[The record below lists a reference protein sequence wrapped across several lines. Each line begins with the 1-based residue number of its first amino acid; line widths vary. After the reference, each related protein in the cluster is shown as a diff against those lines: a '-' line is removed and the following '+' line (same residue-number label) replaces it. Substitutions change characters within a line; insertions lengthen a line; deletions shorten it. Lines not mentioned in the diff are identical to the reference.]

1 MVYEVQQTM
10 TNSDFL
16 AEVYGHLGDNE
27 FGWITTFRADPGN
40 APPLVW
46 GGRFYKGTPSQASL
60 IDSAKDDNAYFCTAV
75 LHPTEDG
82 EFFRRK
88 DCFSRL
94 AVLTLDDVPMEE
106 IDNCSYALQTSP
118 GKHQVGIFLDPD
130 DLDTYNRQ
138 LIDRVMSAFAARGR
152 SNDASGNACVRYVR
166 LPVGTNTKPRAAGPW
181 RVQMVVWAPN
191 IRWTLSDACA
201 AFGVDLDNLRLS
213 ASISSTAVQHKGT
226 GTGTHAGEMIASL
239 TAPQPEQRAYH
250 DNITRLA
257 ASLISGGMYPGAA
270 VEFLY
275 SLMDQV
281 KPPVRDEEE
290 LRRWET
296 RRAEIPRAVK
306 SAEKFAPE
314 ERKPPQ
320 ITVNLSLPQE
330 DQRVEATDGDT
341 SVGEL
346 APMDWTKL
354 SNTEPEPTHWRVEGW
369 LPERTVTLLSANGGV
384 GKSNLSLQLSVASV
398 MGHEFVGVPTKRSR
412 VLVISGEDEGR
423 TVHFRVSNICA
434 DVGIEMSELHGQ
446 MIVYDMTQVD
456 CVLWRNGAPTERM
469 QWLADTVVRH
479 KVDVLV
485 IDNASDVFA
494 DNENDRTAVRGFMR
508 CLNLISS
515 KTGVATLLLAH
526 VDKASVRAGAGLDSN
541 STFSGSTAWNNSA
554 RSRWAMVR
562 EDSGAI
568 AIRHE
573 KCNLG
578 PLQEEIRL
586 EFDAQS
592 KTFKRFGTVPS
603 TVLAQ
608 QLMRNTQRAA
618 ILRLVGHLVAQGQT
632 LSLTSNNPNYAI
644 DKVLAKEDESLAR
657 MGKRAL
663 SAMISELK
671 YEGLIAEVEYRKAGR
686 GTGKRVELTAAGETR
701 VAIGSGAAPTWAQRN
716 EGAEE

>member
-1 MVYEVQQTM
+1 MVYEVQATM

-46 GGRFYKGTPSQASL
+46 GGRFYKGTPSQATL
-60 IDSAKDDNAYFCTAV
+60 IDNAKDDNAYFCTAV
-75 LHPTEDG
+75 LQPTEDG

-88 DCFSRL
+88 DCFVRL
-94 AVLTLDDVPMEE
+94 AVLTLDDVPLED

-118 GKHQVGIFLDPD
+118 GKHQVGIFLDEEDP
-130 DLDTYNRQ
+130 DTYNRQ

-166 LPVGTNTKPRAAGPW
+166 LPEGTNTKPRAAGPW
-181 RVQMVVWAPN
+181 KVQMVVWAPS

-201 AFGVDLDNLRLS
+201 AFGVDLDNLRMAAAI
-213 ASISSTAVQHKGT
+213 ASTSTASKAT
-226 GTGTHAGEMIASL
+226 GAGTHAGEMIASL
-239 TAPQPEQRAYH
+239 TDPQPEARAYH
-250 DNITRLA
+250 ENITRLA
-257 ASLISGGMYPGAA
+257 ASLISGGMYAGAA

-281 KPPVRDEEE
+281 KPSARDEEE

-296 RRAEIPRAVK
+296 RRSEIPRAVK

-320 ITVNLSLPQE
+320 ITVNLSLPQD
-330 DQRVEATDGDT
+330 DQQVDEGG
-341 SVGEL
+341 SSSEPGPL
-346 APMDWTKL
+346 APMDWTVL
-354 SNTEPEPTHWRVEGW
+354 SNTEPEPTHWRVDGW

-384 GKSNLSLQLSVASV
+384 GKSNLSLQLSVATV
-398 MGHEFVGVPTKRSR
+398 LGHEFVGVPTKASR

-423 TVHFRVSNICA
+423 TVHFRVANICA
-434 DVGIEMSELHGQ
+434 DVGIDMSELDGR
-446 MIVYDMTQVD
+446 MIVYDMTQTD

-479 KVDVLV
+479 RVDVLV

-508 CLNLISS
+508 CLNLISN

-568 AIRHE
+568 VIRHE

-586 EFDAQS
+586 EFDMQS
-592 KTFKRFGTVPS
+592 KTFKRFGSSPGNALAATV
-603 TVLAQ
+603 
-608 QLMRNTQRAA
+608 MRNAHRAGILKSIA
-618 ILRLVGHLVAQGQT
+618 SAIKTGVRLSTKATAPNNAFVAMRDDPDFPKVDRRTFFSILRDLEV
-632 LSLTSNNPNYAI
+632 
-644 DKVLAKEDESLAR
+644 
-657 MGKRAL
+657 
-663 SAMISELK
+663 
-671 YEGLIAEVEYRKAGR
+671 EGLIAQEPYVQANRSTGYKLVLTKAG
-686 GTGKRVELTAAGETR
+686 EAR
-701 VAIGSGAAPTWAQRN
+701 VATGSGAAPTWAQR
-716 EGAEE
+716 EDA

>member
-27 FGWITTFRADPGN
+27 FGWITNFRADPSN

-46 GGRFYKGTPSQASL
+46 GGRFYKGTPNQAAL
-60 IDSAKDDNAYFCTAV
+60 IDNAGEDNTYFCTAV
-75 LHPTEDG
+75 LKPTEDG

-88 DCFSRL
+88 DCFVRL
-94 AVLTLDDVPMEE
+94 AVLTLDDVPLED
-106 IDNCSYALQTSP
+106 ITSCSYAIQTSP
-118 GKHQVGIFLDPD
+118 GKHQVGIFLDCD
-130 DLDTYNRQ
+130 DPDTYNRQ
-138 LIDRVMSAFAARGR
+138 LVDRVMQAFAARGR
-152 SNDASGNACVRYVR
+152 SNDASGNACVRFVR
-166 LPVGTNTKPRAAGPW
+166 CIVGTNTKPRAAGPW
-181 RVQMVVWAPN
+181 KVQLVTWAPN
-191 IRWTLSDACA
+191 IRWTLADACA
-201 AFGVDLDNLRLS
+201 AFGVDLDNLRM
-213 ASISSTAVQHKGT
+213 AAAIERTGSSTKGA

-239 TAPQPEQRAYH
+239 TDPQPEQRAYH

-257 ASLISGGMYPGAA
+257 ASLISGGMFPGAA

-275 SLMDQV
+275 SLMDQA
-281 KPPVRDEEE
+281 KPSTREEEE

-314 ERKPPQ
+314 ERKAPQ
-320 ITVNLSLPQE
+320 ITVNLSVGQD
-330 DQRVEATDGDT
+330 DQQVDEGGSSSEPDH
-341 SVGEL
+341 L
-346 APMDWTKL
+346 APMDWGVL
-354 SNTEPEPTHWRVEGW
+354 SRTEPEPTHWRMEGW

-398 MGHEFVGVPTKRSR
+398 LGQQFVGVDTKPSR

-423 TVHFRVSNICA
+423 TVHFRVANICA
-434 DVGIEMSELHGQ
+434 DLGIEMSELNGR

-568 AIRHE
+568 VVRHE

-586 EFDAQS
+586 EFDAGS
-592 KTFKRFGTVPS
+592 KTFKRFGTIPGNQM
-603 TVLAQ
+603 AQ
-608 QLMRNTQRAA
+608 AVVRNAHRAA
-618 ILRLVGHLVAQGQT
+618 ILKSVQRANAAGTT
-632 LSLTSNNPNYAI
+632 LSTKTTAPNNAF
-644 DKVLAKEDESLAR
+644 V
-657 MGKRAL
+657 AL
-663 SAMISELK
+663 RDDPDFPRVDRRTFFGLLRDLEN
-671 YEGLIAEVEYRKAGR
+671 EGLLAQEPYTRSNR
-686 GTGKRVELTAAGETR
+686 GTGYRLVLTQAGETR
-701 VAIGSGAAPTWAQRN
+701 VAIGSGAGPTWAQRQ
-716 EGAEE
+716 EGANE

>member
-1 MVYEVQQTM
+1 MVNEVARTM

-27 FGWITTFRADPGN
+27 FGWVTTFRADPGN
-40 APPLVW
+40 APPSVW
-46 GGRFYKGTPSQASL
+46 TGRFYKGTTNQAAL
-60 IDSAKDDNAYFCTAV
+60 IDKAQQDNAYFCTAV
-75 LHPTEDG
+75 LRLSDDG
-82 EFFRRK
+82 EFVRRK
-88 DCFSRL
+88 ESFVRL
-94 AVLTLDDVPMEE
+94 AVLTLDDVPMED
-106 IDNCSYALQTSP
+106 IDSCSYAIQTSP
-118 GKHQVGIFLDPD
+118 GKFQAGIFLDCEDP
-130 DLDTYNRQ
+130 DTYNRQ
-138 LIDRVMSAFAARGR
+138 LIDRVMSAFTARGR

-166 LPVGTNTKPRAAGPW
+166 LPEGTNTKPRAAGPW
-181 RVQMVVWAPN
+181 PVQLEMYAPT
-191 IRWTLSDACA
+191 IRWTLADACA
-201 AFGVDLDNLRLS
+201 AFGVDLDNLRM
-213 ASISSTAVQHKGT
+213 AAAIDRTGTATKGA

-239 TAPQPEQRAYH
+239 TDPQPEARAYH

-296 RRAEIPRAVK
+296 RRSEIPRAVK

-320 ITVNLSLPQE
+320 INVNLNLAQE
-330 DQRVEATDGDT
+330 DQRVEATDGSSQDLQLT
-341 SVGEL
+341 
-346 APMDWTKL
+346 PMDWTKL
-354 SNTEPEPTHWRVEGW
+354 SRTEPEPTHWRVEGW

-384 GKSNLSLQLSVASV
+384 GKSNLSLQLSVATV
-398 MGHEFVGVPTKRSR
+398 LGHEFVGVSTKPSR

-423 TVHFRVSNICA
+423 TVHFRVANICA
-434 DVGIEMSELHGQ
+434 DVGIEMSDLHGR
-446 MIVYDMTQVD
+446 MIVYDMTQTD

-469 QWLADTVVRH
+469 QWLADAVVRH
-479 KVDVLV
+479 RVDLLV

-494 DNENDRTAVRGFMR
+494 DNENDRTCVRGFMR
-508 CLNLISS
+508 CLNLISN

-562 EDSGAI
+562 DDSGAI
-568 AIRHE
+568 VVRHE

-586 EFDAQS
+586 EFDTQA
-592 KTFKRFGTVPS
+592 KVFKRFGSSPGNQLAKTV
-603 TVLAQ
+603 
-608 QLMRNTQRAA
+608 MRNAHRAA
-618 ILRLVGHLVAQGQT
+618 ILRLLSQADNAGQR
-632 LSLTSNNPNYAI
+632 LSMKLRSNNNAYV
-644 DKVLAKEDESLAR
+644 VLRKSEDFPRISRDDFFSSLYDMQR
-657 MGKRAL
+657 
-663 SAMISELK
+663 
-671 YEGLIAEVEYRKAGR
+671 EGLITEVEYTHDRKKHLRIA
-686 GTGKRVELTAAGETR
+686 LTPAGETR
-701 VAIGSGAAPTWAQRN
+701 VSIGSGAGPTWSQRN
-716 EGAEE
+716 EGEANE